1 MYYYQDTDESSN
13 SYIDSA
19 MYNHLKWKRSKI
31 HRIHLVYISSVGMC
45 QKQKNTLKY
54 STKVWEKVISLIQT
68 KKKETFVS
76 HRGEHVLEQLSNV
89 AEIARFETLNDKNVK
104 C

>member
-1 MYYYQDTDESSN
+1 MKTFYG
-13 SYIDSA
+13 
-19 MYNHLKWKRSKI
+19 KFKI
-31 HRIHLVYISSVGMC
+31 HGIDPINISYLGMC

-54 STKVWEKVISLIQT
+54 SRKVWEKVFSLIQT

>member
-1 MYYYQDTDESSN
+1 M
-13 SYIDSA
+13 
-19 MYNHLKWKRSKI
+19 R
-31 HRIHLVYISSVGMC
+31 
-45 QKQKNTLKY
+45 QKQENTLKY
-54 STKVWEKVISLIQT
+54 NKKVWEKVISLIQT